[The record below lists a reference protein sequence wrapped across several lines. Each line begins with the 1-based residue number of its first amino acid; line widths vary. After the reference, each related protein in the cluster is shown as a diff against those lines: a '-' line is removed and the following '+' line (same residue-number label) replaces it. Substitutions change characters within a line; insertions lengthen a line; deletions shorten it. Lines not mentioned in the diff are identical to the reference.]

1 MYPTILAL
9 HSLVRWFVLVSLLFA
24 IYRAYRGWLSGRI
37 FSRFDNSARYWT
49 VTFAHIQLV
58 LGVWLY
64 LISPIVHYFLHN
76 YHVAVHQRE
85 IRFFGMEHVIM
96 MVIAITLITTGAA
109 KVRRKPTDREKFR
122 TMATWFTM
130 AVIIIFASIPWKF
143 SPLTSRPYFRHF
155 QSLITSII

>member
-37 FSRFDNSARYWT
+37 FSRIDNSARYWT

-109 KVRRKPTDREKFR
+109 KV
-122 TMATWFTM
+122 
-130 AVIIIFASIPWKF
+130 
-143 SPLTSRPYFRHF
+143 SRL
-155 QSLITSII
+155 Q